1 LHRLILNLNESEGLN
16 IPLLPID
23 DSPIDS
29 NSWLAGFIDADGSF
43 HIRIT
48 TTPFKVACQF
58 ELEQRQLDL
67 SGGNLKDI
75 LIIISN

>member
-1 LHRLILNLNESEGLN
+1 LN

-48 TTPFKVACQF
+48 TTTFKVACQF
-58 ELEQRQLDL
+58 ELEQRQLDI

-75 LIIISN
+75 LIIISNYI